1 MPRKG
6 KEMRELELALDF
18 ATRQLHKQ
26 RRQSEAKEA
35 AYEAKLLVSRQNAA
49 KLIEAFKTAKQAK
62 DTLDMRFATET
73 QRLKLLV
80 RSTTA
85 AAKTAEDSA
94 REEMEDLMEEL
105 AVSAVVL
112 EDLRADLATQKRIDA
127 ELVAGKAAAEAHS
140 AALADELATRNA
152 RSEADAHAE
161 AQTTAE
167 ADLAHQ
173 RVLLETMS
181 SGDREAEVKLAWQV
195 VAARKLLVQQLD
207 MITPGGMEDE
217 EVEEVEGHELDS
229 LIGLFVERMS
239 AAHAAK
245 TAATVAKMEAHM
257 SQAEAAAAQAELEA
271 ERKHAAS
278 TRWTH
283 VAAVARESV
292 RPEEPE
298 EERYPST
305 AHVDYAAARRRAQRA
320 HVMGTD
326 GNRKSSSSPSGR
338 GRNKAQRKLR
348 SAYDNASL
356 GGRRKMVYVMRSPQ
370 RSPNGSEKQRSPQ
383 ATARARHIN
392 SVEVERQRAIRREN
406 MRLLEKIEQTLSPS
420 KAEQQRS
427 RSRSHSRS
435 HSRPGSS
442 TAGRQRS
449 LSPSSGEVNRKREAE
464 RIARDNVK
472 IMHGIMT
479 ASPAHEL
486 KSSTWK
492 AADEQHQSYLSNLAR
507 RSFKASPGKANTK
520 AGRRRRAAH

>member
-6 KEMRELELALDF
+6 EQMREMELALDF

-26 RRQSEAKEA
+26 RKKSEEKEA
-35 AYEAKLLVSRQNAA
+35 AYEAKLRVSRQNAS
-49 KLIEAFKTAKQAK
+49 KLIAAFKTAKLAK
-62 DTLDMRFATET
+62 DALDMRLSTET
-73 QRLKLLV
+73 RRLQLLV

-85 AAKTAEDSA
+85 AAEAAEA
-94 REEMEDLMEEL
+94 HAQEEMEELMEEL
-105 AVSAVVL
+105 ALSAVAL
-112 EDLRADLATQKRIDA
+112 EDLRADLATQKRVDA

-140 AALADELATRNA
+140 AALAEELAQHNA
-152 RSEADAHAE
+152 RSEADTHAE
-161 AQTTAE
+161 AQTRAE

-229 LIGLFVERMS
+229 LIGLFVERMA

-271 ERKHAAS
+271 EERKHAAS

-283 VAAVARESV
+283 VAAAARESV
-292 RPEEPE
+292 RPEAPE
-298 EERYPST
+298 EERYPTT

-320 HVMGTD
+320 RIMSTD
-326 GNRKSSSSPSGR
+326 GSRKSSSSNSPGGR
-338 GRNKAQRKLR
+338 GRNQAQRKLR

-356 GGRRKMVYVMRSPQ
+356 GGRRKMVYVMRSPD
-370 RSPNGSEKQRSPQ
+370 RSPPGSEKQRSPQ
-383 ATARARHIN
+383 ATARTRHIN

-406 MRLLEKIEQTLSPS
+406 MRLLEKIEKTLSPS
-420 KAEQQRS
+420 KAEQRRGSSHS
-427 RSRSHSRS
+427 RSRSPAA
-435 HSRPGSS
+435 RPGSS
-442 TAGRQRS
+442 AAGRPRS
-449 LSPSSGEVNRKREAE
+449 LSPSSSEVNRKREAE

-492 AADEQHQSYLSNLAR
+492 AADKQHQSYLSNLAR
-507 RSFKASPGKANTK
+507 RSFKASPGKVGG
-520 AGRRRRAAH
+520 GRRGAR